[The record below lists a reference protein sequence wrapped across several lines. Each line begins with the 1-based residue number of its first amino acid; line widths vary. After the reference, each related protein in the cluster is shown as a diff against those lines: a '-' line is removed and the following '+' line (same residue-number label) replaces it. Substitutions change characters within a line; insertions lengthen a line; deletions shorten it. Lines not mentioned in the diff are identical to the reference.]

1 MTGTLSHT
9 DPRGSKNLIARDDA
23 HTSVVWPLLS
33 GATRLVLVTGPAG
46 IGRTALLDDVRD
58 TLEQQRVRTADVP
71 LLRADRNRPQVVVAR
86 VREEL
91 ARWSRPPV
99 LFLDDLHRL
108 NTDVLRA
115 LLNAFPQFATCVVGS
130 YRTPVRLEHTDLA
143 DVLKTSPLTEIVPLA
158 PLNRAEVSHMFTSVL
173 NVSADPELVRRLH
186 QDSRGVPGL
195 IDLAVDGYLRGGAMR
210 IIDRTAYLVDEPR
223 GTSHRHPAV
232 ERIRL
237 LGEAAW
243 QSAKA
248 MAILHPLGPAAE
260 QLLGDTRALPELE
273 AEGVLVRHEDG
284 WRFRAPVLANALAA
298 SLGPYE
304 RHDLGWRAV
313 SAIWEGRAFCANPGY
328 LPDRLIDAGGFAD
341 AGKAATQLLAA
352 GRAAVLH
359 DPAARRW
366 LRAAA
371 DRAASQEQRAEALFM
386 HAVACAC
393 HNDFISAM
401 ASVDAAL
408 ELPDDFTADQ
418 LQELYLIRLV
428 GMCAAGDRGAL
439 RKVADGSWRSLPGGT
454 AARFIGRAVAMCYT
468 DRWDE
473 AATLLASTRGMW
485 RLGNAASVTF
495 GELFGM
501 SAALMTG
508 RMAEFERVASDPS
521 LCPLYAVDRH
531 RPALQS
537 AMARCLLLMGES
549 KRAARM
555 LADQATAV
563 ADRALLEVA
572 DGRWDAALGNA
583 RKALATGSTLG
594 QVAAHT
600 ALGRDL
606 ATMLVTRAKLTRA
619 REVIAD
625 ARAGQNVLQH
635 VLDVPESDLEL
646 VLGARD
652 KSRRVLLRGLAYAAQ
667 HAIVIATDELE
678 MRLAVMSLD
687 DGDRE
692 DAEAR
697 VERLADIAATMDTGR
712 AHRNHLLA
720 RAVTWYDR
728 AAAAEVRRLVAERGQ
743 PHETA
748 LTLTALASHGL
759 GDAQTLRDAYEL
771 FGTLDALLPRA
782 LLRHLM
788 RERGV
793 AVPGRAVTTAEQER
807 LLASLVAE
815 GLTNRE
821 LAGVLRTTEKSVE
834 AKLTRLFQRTGY
846 RSRVEL
852 ATAMLTGEYH

>member
-9 DPRGSKNLIARDDA
+9 DNLIARDDA

-33 GATRLVLVTGPAG
+33 GSTRLVLVTGAAG
-46 IGRTALLDDVRD
+46 IGRTALLNEVRD
-58 TLEQQRVRTADVP
+58 TLEHQRVRTADVP
-71 LLRADRNRPQVVVAR
+71 LLRADHNRPQAVVAR

-108 NTDVLRA
+108 SHDVLRA
-115 LLNAFPQFATCVVGS
+115 LLNALPQMATCVVGS
-130 YRTPVRLEHTDLA
+130 YRTPVRPDHTDLSDA
-143 DVLKTSPLTEIVPLA
+143 LKASALTEIVPLS
-158 PLNRAEVSHMFTSVL
+158 PLNRAEVSHMFTRLL
-173 NVSADPELVRRLH
+173 NVSGDPDLVRTLH
-186 QDSRGVPGL
+186 RDSRGVPGL
-195 IDLAVDGYLRGGAMR
+195 IDLAVDGYLRGGALR

-223 GTSHRHPAV
+223 GTGHRHPAV

-237 LGEAAW
+237 LGQAAW
-243 QSAKA
+243 QTAKA

-260 QLLGDTRALPELE
+260 QLLGDTSALPELE
-273 AEGVLVRHEDG
+273 AAGVLTKHDDG

-313 SAIWEGRAFCANPGY
+313 SAIWEGRAFCADPGY

-341 AGKAATQLLAA
+341 AEKAATQLLAA
-352 GRAAVLH
+352 GRAAVLR

-371 DRAASQEQRAEALFM
+371 GRATNPAQRAEALFM
-386 HAVACAC
+386 HAVACAA

-408 ELPDDFTADQ
+408 ELPDEFTAHET
-418 LQELYLIRLV
+418 QELHLIRLV
-428 GMCAAGDRGAL
+428 GMCASGDRAAL
-439 RKVADGSWRSLPGGT
+439 RKVADSSWRSLPGGT

-473 AATLLASTRGMW
+473 AATLLASTRTMW
-485 RLGNAASVTF
+485 RLGNAATVTF
-495 GELFGM
+495 GEIFGM
-501 SAALMTG
+501 SSALVSG
-508 RMAEFERVASDPS
+508 RMAEFERVINDPGV
-521 LCPLYAVDRH
+521 CPLYSVDRH
-531 RPALQS
+531 RPSLRA
-537 AMARCLLLMGES
+537 AMARCLMLIGES
-549 KRAARM
+549 KRAERM
-555 LADQATAV
+555 LADQPRQA
-563 ADRALLEVA
+563 ADLALLEVA
-572 DGRWDAALGNA
+572 EGRWDDALGHA
-583 RKALATGSTLG
+583 RKALVTGSTLG

-600 ALGRDL
+600 ALARDL
-606 ATMLVTRAKLTRA
+606 ATMLITRAKLTRA

-625 ARAGQNVLQH
+625 ARAGQNVLAH
-635 VLDVPESDLEL
+635 LLDVPESDLEL

-652 KSRRVLLRGLAYAAQ
+652 KSRQVLQRGLAFTAQ
-667 HAIVIATDELE
+667 HAIVMGTDELE
-678 MRLAVMSLD
+678 LRLAMMSLE

-692 DAEAR
+692 DAEFR
-697 VERLADIAATMDTGR
+697 VERLADIAGTMDTGR

-720 RAVTWYDR
+720 RAVTWHDR
-728 AAAAEVRRLVAERGQ
+728 SAAAEVRRLVAERDQ

-759 GDAQTLRDAYEL
+759 GDARTMLEAYEL
-771 FGTLDALLPRA
+771 FGTMDALLPRA
-782 LLRHLM
+782 VLRHLM
-788 RERGV
+788 REHGV
-793 AVPGRAVTTAEQER
+793 VVPGRAATTAEQER

>member
-1 MTGTLSHT
+1 MTGTLDHT
-9 DPRGSKNLIARDDA
+9 DTPTSNLIARDDA

-33 GATRLVLVTGPAG
+33 GTTRLVLVTGPAG
-46 IGRTALLDDVRD
+46 IGRTALLNEVRD
-58 TLEQQRVRTADVP
+58 TLEHQRVRTADVP
-71 LLRADRNRPQVVVAR
+71 LLRADRNRPQAVVAR

-108 NTDVLRA
+108 NHDVLRA
-115 LLNAFPQFATCVVGS
+115 LLDALPQLATCVVGS

-143 DVLKTSPLTEIVPLA
+143 DALKTSALTEIVPLT
-158 PLNRAEVSHMFTSVL
+158 PLNRSEVSLMFTGLL
-173 NVSADPELVRRLH
+173 NVSADPDLARRLH
-186 QDSRGVPGL
+186 KDSRGVPGL
-195 IDLAVDGYLRGGAMR
+195 VDLAVDGYLRGGALR

-223 GTSHRHPAV
+223 GTGHRHPAV

-243 QSAKA
+243 QTAKA

-260 QLLGDTRALPELE
+260 QLLGDTRGLPELE
-273 AEGVLVRHEDG
+273 AEGVLTRHDDG
-284 WRFRAPVLANALAA
+284 YRFRAPVLAHALAA

-313 SAIWEGRAFCANPGY
+313 SAIWEGRAFCANPSY

-341 AGKAATQLLAA
+341 AEKACNQLLAA
-352 GRAAVLH
+352 GKAVVLH
-359 DPAARRW
+359 DPSARRW

-371 DRAASQEQRAEALFM
+371 DRATTPTQQAEALFM
-386 HAVACAC
+386 HAVACAS
-393 HNDFISAM
+393 HNDFVSAM
-401 ASVDAAL
+401 ASVEAAL
-408 ELPDDFTADQ
+408 ELPDEFTPDQ
-418 LQELYLIRLV
+418 MQEMHLIRLV
-428 GMCAAGDRGAL
+428 GMCAAGDRAAL

-485 RLGNAASVTF
+485 RLGNAATVTF

-501 SAALMTG
+501 SAALMSG
-508 RMAEFERVASDPS
+508 RMADFERVVSDPG
-521 LCPLYAVDRH
+521 LCPLFAADRN
-531 RPALQS
+531 RPALQA
-537 AMARCLLLMGES
+537 AMARCLMLAGEM
-549 KRAARM
+549 KRAQRM
-555 LADQATAV
+555 LVGQKLEAADL
-563 ADRALLEVA
+563 ALLQAA
-572 DGRWDAALGNA
+572 DGRWDEALGHA
-583 RKALATGSTLG
+583 RKALVTGSTLG

-600 ALGRDL
+600 ALAHDL
-606 ATMLVTRAKLTRA
+606 ATMLVTRAKLARA

-625 ARAGQNVLQH
+625 ARAGQNVLPH
-635 VLDVPESDLEL
+635 LLDVPESDLEL

-652 KSRRVLLRGLAYAAQ
+652 KSRRALQRGLAFASQY
-667 HAIVIATDELE
+667 AIVIGTDELE
-678 MRLAVMSLD
+678 MRLAVMSLE

-692 DAEAR
+692 DAEFR
-697 VERLADIAATMDTGR
+697 VERLADIAETMDTGR

-720 RAVTWYDR
+720 RAVTWHDKQ
-728 AAAAEVRRLVAERGQ
+728 AAAEVRRIVTERDQ
-743 PHETA
+743 PHEIA

-759 GDAQTLRDAYEL
+759 GDARTLREAYEL
-771 FGTLDALLPRA
+771 FGIMDALLPRA
-782 LLRHLM
+782 LLRHMM
-788 RERGV
+788 REHGV
-793 AVPGRAVTTAEQER
+793 AVPGRSATTAEQER
-807 LLASLVAE
+807 LLACLVAE

>member
-1 MTGTLSHT
+1 MTGTLSHNET
-9 DPRGSKNLIARDDA
+9 TASNLVARDDA

-33 GATRLVLVTGPAG
+33 GTTRLVLVTGPAG
-46 IGRTALLDDVRD
+46 IGRTALLNEVRD
-58 TLEQQRVRTADVP
+58 TLEHQRVRTADVP
-71 LLRADRNRPQVVVAR
+71 LLRADRNRPQAVVAR
-86 VREEL
+86 VREEM

-108 NTDVLRA
+108 GHDVLRA
-115 LLNAFPQFATCVVGS
+115 LLDALPQLATCVVGS
-130 YRTPVRLEHTDLA
+130 YRTPVKLEHTDLA
-143 DVLKTSPLTEIVPLA
+143 DALRTSMLTEIVPLA
-158 PLNRAEVSHMFTSVL
+158 PLNRSEVSLMFTGLL
-173 NVSADPELVRRLH
+173 NVSGDPELVRTLH
-186 QDSRGVPGL
+186 HDSRGVPGL
-195 IDLAVDGYLRGGAMR
+195 VDLAVDGYLRGGALR

-223 GTSHRHPAV
+223 GTAHRHPAV

-243 QSAKA
+243 QTAKA

-260 QLLGDTRALPELE
+260 ELLGDTRALPELE
-273 AEGVLVRHEDG
+273 AEGLMVRHDG

-313 SAIWEGRAFCANPGY
+313 SAIWEGRAWCANPGY

-341 AGKAATQLLAA
+341 GKRAATQLLAA
-352 GRAAVLH
+352 GKAAVVH
-359 DPAARRW
+359 DPSARRW

-371 DRAASQEQRAEALFM
+371 DRATDDAQRAEALFM
-386 HAVACAC
+386 HAVACAF
-393 HNDFISAM
+393 HNDFTTAM

-408 ELPDDFTADQ
+408 EHPDDFTADQ

-428 GMCAAGDRGAL
+428 GMCAAGDRAAL

-454 AARFIGRAVAMCYT
+454 SARFIGRAVAMCYT

-473 AATLLASTRGMW
+473 AATLLSSTRGMW
-485 RLGNAASVTF
+485 RLGNAATVTF

-501 SAALMTG
+501 SAALMSG
-508 RMAEFERVASDPS
+508 RMAEFERVVSDPG
-521 LCPLYAVDRH
+521 LCPLYAVERH

-537 AMARCLLLMGES
+537 AMARCLLLAGEAN
-549 KRAARM
+549 RAAR
-555 LADQATAV
+555 LLPKPTEAADL
-563 ADRALLEVA
+563 ALLHVA
-572 DGRWDAALGNA
+572 DGHWDDALGHA
-583 RKALATGSTLG
+583 RKALVTGSTLG

-600 ALGRDL
+600 ALARDL

-625 ARAGQNVLQH
+625 ARAGQNVLPH

-646 VLGARD
+646 VLGVRD
-652 KSRRVLLRGLAYAAQ
+652 KSRRVLQRGLAFAAQ

-678 MRLAVMSLD
+678 LRLAVMSLE

-692 DAEAR
+692 DAEFR
-697 VERLADIAATMDTGR
+697 VERLADIAETMDTGR

-720 RAVTWYDR
+720 RAVTWHDL
-728 AAAAEVRRLVAERGQ
+728 AAAQEVQRLVVERDQ
-743 PHETA
+743 PYEIAMTQ
-748 LTLTALASHGL
+748 TALATHGF
-759 GDAQTLRDAYEL
+759 ATPHMLREAYEL

-788 RERGV
+788 REHGV
-793 AVPGRAVTTAEQER
+793 AVPGRAATTAEQER

-852 ATAMLTGEYH
+852 ATAMLTGDYH